1 MAEGDGEDNARP
13 APLWTAHFV
22 RGLIDSASPLGVR
35 WVDEQACD
43 DPFARIVNSAQAA
56 LVRHSALE
64 RPDGSGK
71 VVGPA
76 LAGQGRSPSFV
87 WHAQAIGC
95 LLELGYLPTTDAV
108 RRHLDI
114 LEWRLDPQ
122 LLRNPAEVED
132 PNDPWILRTRHVAW
146 VLACLA
152 EMPSMKLDPHDEAR
166 HKANFD
172 EAMNLHSKVILA
184 AADYLLGLSPSH
196 EWTGPDFEARAWRE
210 YWSESRPNLLNTVY
224 ATIGLARAMRH
235 GFLRAIDGRADA
247 VNNVVKL
254 LDALLAEVT
263 VTTRNGIP
271 EVHWIRQNGSAPW
284 IEPWAAGDLPDG
296 VVGLLCLALLEYA
309 GMLRETR
316 DVYAY
321 DDVHGAALRTKA
333 QRLGHVLVFRGRD
346 ESRAAKSTT
355 RWMNAAEAFL
365 SEGAEGEWFVPS
377 YSVCARAVL
386 ESGAATP
393 RWRVVTDACAT
404 INGMA
409 LNAADNR
416 GVETWIDPT
425 RVFALRRRARNEGKE
440 SWHAKLDVTTVFEGG
455 PDRPTDLPL
464 TAAGIHAAAMA
475 LASARRAAARDDPRE
490 LLKLERIDELPQSP
504 FTSFRLHKSG
514 RKHTLELRGVGDV
527 RDMYIE
533 STSISTESRL
543 VIEAL
548 AEQEEP
554 ASADEVLATV
564 ARLAGARKRRVTKQS
579 GVEDR
584 VDKINR
590 QLGVEF
596 ILRDDSAGP
605 SMFALHARLDSD

>member
-1 MAEGDGEDNARP
+1 VSQESERDGRP

-35 WVDEQACD
+35 WVDESACD
-43 DPFARIVNSAQAA
+43 DPFAKLVNRAQAV
-56 LVRHSALE
+56 LIRHSGLG
-64 RPDGSGK
+64 RPDGSG

-76 LAGQGRSPSFV
+76 LAGKGRSPSFV

-108 RRHLDI
+108 RHHLDI
-114 LEWRLDPQ
+114 LKWRLDPN
-122 LLRNPAEVED
+122 LLRDPAEVED

-152 EMPSMKLDPHDEAR
+152 EMPSMQLDAHDEVR

-172 EAMNLHSKVILA
+172 EAMNLHSEVILA
-184 AADYLLGLSPSH
+184 AADYLLGLRASH
-196 EWTGPDFEARAWRE
+196 AWTGPDFKARAWRE

-224 ATIGLARAMRH
+224 AAIGLSRAMRH
-235 GFLRAIDGRADA
+235 GFLRATGSRAEA
-247 VNNVVKL
+247 VNNAVML

-263 VTTRNGIP
+263 VNTQQGIP
-271 EVHWIRQNGSAPW
+271 EVHWVRPEGSLPW
-284 IEPWAAGDLPDG
+284 VEPWASQDLPDG

-346 ESRAAKSTT
+346 ESREAKRAI

-386 ESGAATP
+386 ESGAATT
-393 RWRVVTDACAT
+393 RWGVVIDACET
-404 INGMA
+404 INAMA
-409 LNAADNR
+409 LCSDD
-416 GVETWIDPT
+416 GYDIETWIDPT
-425 RVFALRRRARNEGKE
+425 RVFAIRRRARNEGKRT
-440 SWHAKLDVTTVFEGG
+440 WHAKVDVTTVAEGG
-455 PDRPTDLPL
+455 PDRPVELPV

-490 LLKLERIDELPQSP
+490 LLKLDKIDKLPQSP
-504 FTSFRLHKSG
+504 FKSFHLRTSG
-514 RKHTLELRGVGDV
+514 RRHTLELRGVGDT
-527 RDMYIE
+527 RDMYVE
-533 STSISTESRL
+533 TTTISTESRL

-548 AEQEEP
+548 AELQKP
-554 ASADEVLATV
+554 ATTEAILASV
-564 ARLAGARKRRVTKQS
+564 ARLAGSRNRRVKKRS

-584 VDKINR
+584 VEKINR

-596 ILRDDSAGP
+596 ILRDDSDGAPVFAIQAG
-605 SMFALHARLDSD
+605 LDRD